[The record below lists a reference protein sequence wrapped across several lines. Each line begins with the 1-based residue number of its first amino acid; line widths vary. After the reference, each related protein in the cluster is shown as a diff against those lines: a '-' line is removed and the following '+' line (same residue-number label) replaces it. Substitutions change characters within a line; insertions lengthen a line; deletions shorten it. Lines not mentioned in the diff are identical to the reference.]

1 MVYEEKTI
9 QSSSNAANRVAS
21 GSDIKRRDAGI
32 ASRSTPQ
39 TEYGNAATQK
49 EHKETELARSL
60 SCLSMRNGSV
70 PDPLISPRLEP
81 DFIFAAVSAEL
92 V

>member
-32 ASRSTPQ
+32 ASRSTPRDDRDMPKEVGKQ
-39 TEYGNAATQK
+39 GVVSPFELTQR
-49 EHKETELARSL
+49 A
-60 SCLSMRNGSV
+60 
-70 PDPLISPRLEP
+70 DISHT
-81 DFIFAAVSAEL
+81 VH
-92 V
+92 